1 MTSVRIL
8 WVTLLSIWLTRP
20 DQIAATTGMTEIAI
34 RITVTAI
41 VTITTPTT
49 TTVIGHRTTGALLIR
64 VLESWVQSLEIVQS
78 QTCLPILCKF
88 QVCCGK
94 LPFINHKFHVFFLLL
109 LFYFLRLLNFAFC
122 LNAISHLS
130 HIPFYLPPVLIQTAC
145 MKFQFIFLCLKSATI
160 LLHPSVFSLTLWWF
174 LNHTLKGKSFGI

>member
-41 VTITTPTT
+41 VTITTTTPTT

-94 LPFINHKFHVFFLLL
+94 LPFINHKFHVFFSVIVI
-109 LFYFLRLLNFAFC
+109 LFFEITEFC
-122 LNAISHLS
+122 
-130 HIPFYLPPVLIQTAC
+130 
-145 MKFQFIFLCLKSATI
+145 I
-160 LLHPSVFSLTLWWF
+160 LLKCNFTSFSHSFLPTSCVDSNSLYEIPIHFLMFEICNYFAAPFSLQFNIVMIFESYT
-174 LNHTLKGKSFGI
+174 

>member
-41 VTITTPTT
+41 ATITTTT
-49 TTVIGHRTTGALLIR
+49 TTTIATTVIGHRTTGALLTR
-64 VLESWVQSLEIVQS
+64 VLESWVLSLEIVQS

-94 LPFINHKFHVFFLLL
+94 LPFINHKFRVLFFLL
-109 LFYFLRLLNFAFC
+109 LFYFFEITEFC
-122 LNAISHLS
+122 
-130 HIPFYLPPVLIQTAC
+130 
-145 MKFQFIFLCLKSATI
+145 I
-160 LLHPSVFSLTLWWF
+160 LLKCNFICFLHSFLPTSCVGSNSTSFSYVWDVLLFCSPFSLTFWWSVS
-174 LNHTLKGKSFGI
+174 HSLKGKSFGI